1 MRPESKPV
9 TQAAV
14 PSRRPAAAPDVTS
27 PASAP
32 VMSAVISEARALQL
46 GHLDAMLRG
55 FDHRFGHLGAHD
67 AAREPGRWSLGIDD
81 RAHA

>member
-1 MRPESKPV
+1 
-9 TQAAV
+9 
-14 PSRRPAAAPDVTS
+14 
-27 PASAP
+27 
-32 VMSAVISEARALQL
+32 MSAVISEARALQL